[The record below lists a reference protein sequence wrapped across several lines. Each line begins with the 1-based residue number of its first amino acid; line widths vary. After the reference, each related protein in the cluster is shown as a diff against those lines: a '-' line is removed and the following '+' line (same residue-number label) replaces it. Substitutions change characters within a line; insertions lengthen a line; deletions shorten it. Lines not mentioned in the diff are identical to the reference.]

1 MNTTAPKQDMPAV
14 SVIIPY
20 FQRDAGVLTRSI
32 QSVVDQDYPGEIHIV
47 VVDDGSPLPARQELA
62 SFRAENAAGRRQL
75 EILCQPNGG
84 PAIARN
90 TALDRIA
97 GKVEYGAFLDS
108 DDCWHPA
115 HIRRAITQLQ
125 RGKDFYFSDHL
136 PINRQRSAFQRD
148 RFTPGE
154 HGAALGDN
162 CFSFDRDFFDQ
173 TIRNNIVCM
182 PTVVFRVAIIEQL
195 RFNPEFQFAGEDHLF
210 WLGISQKT
218 RRIVISAEQEVDLG
232 RGVNIYESAKTLAA
246 PRTFRRI
253 ANEIRF
259 RKALPKLFSLTPHQL
274 SRTAEIIGH
283 LRGEFAIN
291 AIHALKTTPLTGL
304 RETAAF
310 LHKDHQS
317 VFAIWSE
324 IVKACKRRALA

>member
-1 MNTTAPKQDMPAV
+1 MNTIAPEQKMPGV
-14 SVIIPY
+14 SVVIPY
-20 FQRDAGVLTRSI
+20 FQRDAGVLTRCI
-32 QSVVDQDYPGEIHIV
+32 QSVVDQDYPGEIRIV
-47 VVDDGSPLPARQELA
+47 IVDDGSPLPARQELA
-62 SFRAENAAGRRQL
+62 SFQAGRAAGPRPL
-75 EILCQPNGG
+75 EIIGQPNGG
-84 PAIARN
+84 PATARN

-97 GKVEYGAFLDS
+97 GQAEYGAFLDS

-148 RFTPGE
+148 QFTPGE

-162 CFSFDRDFFDQ
+162 CFSFDGDFFDQ

-182 PTVVFRVAIIEQL
+182 PTVVFRGTVVEQL
-195 RFNPEFQFAGEDHLF
+195 RFNPEFQLAGEDHLF
-210 WLGISQKT
+210 WLGVSQRT
-218 RRIVISAEQEVDLG
+218 RRIVISAEQEVELG
-232 RGVNIYESAKTLAA
+232 HGVNIYESGKTLAA

-259 RKALPKLFSLTPHQL
+259 RKALPGLFPLTPSQV
-274 SRTAEIIGH
+274 SRTREIIGH
-283 LRGEFAIN
+283 LREEFAIN

-310 LHKDHQS
+310 LYRDHS
-317 VFAIWSE
+317 SLFAIWSE
-324 IVKACKRRALA
+324 IVKAWKRRALA